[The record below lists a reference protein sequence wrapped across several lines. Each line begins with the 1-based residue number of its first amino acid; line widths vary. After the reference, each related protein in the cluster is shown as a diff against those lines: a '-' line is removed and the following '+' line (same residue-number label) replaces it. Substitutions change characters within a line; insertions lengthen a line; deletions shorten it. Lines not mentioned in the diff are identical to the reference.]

1 MKINKLKIDIVSD
14 VVCPWCVIGYKNL
27 QKAQK
32 TLKKTIKLDLH
43 WQPFELLPEI
53 PREGVNRED
62 YFKHK
67 FNQLGSLRP
76 SSDHIKQ
83 LGTNVGFN
91 FYFKKNKI
99 LPNTFLA
106 HRLIWYAGQKEKQN
120 DMSEKLF
127 EAYFTY
133 GENIGLKENLI
144 RLSVSIGMNNR
155 EIRNF
160 LDSNKGV
167 EEVLYQENLI
177 REKNISGVP
186 TYVIND
192 KYLLQGG
199 QEAETIVSFLKRIV
213 EKDLN

>member
-43 WQPFELLPEI
+43 WQPFELHPEI
-53 PREGVNRED
+53 PKEGVNRED

-67 FNQLGSLRP
+67 FNQFGNRKSTF
-76 SSDHIKQ
+76 DQIKQ

-91 FYFKKNKI
+91 FNFKKNEI

-106 HRLIWYAGQKEKQN
+106 HRLIWYAGQKKKQN
-120 DMSEKLF
+120 EMSEKLF

-133 GENIGLKENLI
+133 GKNIGLKENLI
-144 RLSVSIGMNNR
+144 RLSVDIGMNYR
-155 EIRNF
+155 EIKNF
-160 LDSNKGV
+160 LESNRGV

-199 QEAETIVSFLKRIV
+199 QEAETIISFLKRIA
-213 EKDLN
+213 EKVLY

>member
-32 TLKKTIKLDLH
+32 TLKKTIKLDLY
-43 WQPFELLPEI
+43 WKPFELHPEI
-53 PREGVNRED
+53 PKEGVYREG
-62 YFKHK
+62 YFKNK
-67 FNQLGSLRP
+67 FNQLGNMRST
-76 SSDHIKQ
+76 SEHISQ
-83 LGTNVGFN
+83 LGNNLGFN
-91 FYFKKNKI
+91 FNFKKNEI

-106 HRLIWYAGQKEKQN
+106 HRLIWYAGQKKNQN
-120 DMSEKLF
+120 EMSEKLF

-144 RLSVSIGMNNR
+144 RLSVSIGMNYR
-155 EIRNF
+155 EIKNF

-177 REKNISGVP
+177 RERNIFGVP
-186 TYVIND
+186 TYIIND

-199 QEAETIVSFLKRIV
+199 QEAETIVSFLQRIV